1 MHEFLFGINFAKVV
15 LYIVNLTH
23 QVQLS
28 PNKMQDMFVCGIFS
42 IRNVLLFLWT
52 FLFVRKILRGYES
65 VIWKCNCCCI
75 QKFLGSSFQQ
85 ICHELNGLQS
95 PSEAQLWQPLTKF
108 WRLIASSC
116 CVFTIADLVVLVL
129 IPPKPFHSICVL
141 RIPVNLEI
149 NILQ

>member
-1 MHEFLFGINFAKVV
+1 MHELAWNRKLVTSQFNLRLFNLASNGFLNFFFMHEFLFGINFAKVV

-95 PSEAQLWQPLTKF
+95 PV
-108 WRLIASSC
+108 RHSSGN
-116 CVFTIADLVVLVL
+116 
-129 IPPKPFHSICVL
+129 H
-141 RIPVNLEI
+141 
-149 NILQ
+149 